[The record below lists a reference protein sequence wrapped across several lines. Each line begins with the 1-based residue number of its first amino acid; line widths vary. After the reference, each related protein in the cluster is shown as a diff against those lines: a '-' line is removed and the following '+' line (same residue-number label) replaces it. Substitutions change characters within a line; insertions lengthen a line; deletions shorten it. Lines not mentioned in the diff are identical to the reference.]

1 MTILDLSYLIEITDG
16 NPEVMTEMI
25 QLVVDETPQQISSI
39 KKNVGEKNW
48 EKVRAEAHKVKPIF
62 LYVGLSELNE
72 KMQKIEDKAAEKKLD
87 ADLLQVLIDEIEETF
102 NEIVPQLKKRMD
114 DISS

>member
-16 NPEVMTEMI
+16 NPDVMTEMI
-25 QLVVDETPQQISSI
+25 QLVVDETPRQISGI
-39 KKNVGEKNW
+39 KTNIQQQNW

-62 LYVGLSELNE
+62 LYVGLTGLNE
-72 KMQKIEDKAAEKKLD
+72 KMQDIEDKAANEQN
-87 ADLLQVLIDEIEETF
+87 AVRLQELIDEIEETF
-102 NEIVPQLKKRMD
+102 DEIVPQLKKRMA

>member
-62 LYVGLSELNE
+62 LYVGLSGLNE

-87 ADLLQVLIDEIEETF
+87 ADVLKVLIDEIEETF